1 MKLFLFKNLVKDEIM
16 YLDTEIGFECDHYF
30 SGLHLCNGGAWGGNF
45 PSYND
50 IETVLTKEEYNELI
64 NLNNELHNLGYGIV
78 KGDARYIKGL
88 ILIDNI
94 NHIINKLID
103 SEENEKLYNEL
114 IKEEIEYLKDE
125 YYFDDED
132 VEIIFETTKYKDRSI
147 IGCVYSDVYEF
158 AEEEIDSCFNV
169 DDSIKSYIDYEKFG
183 NDAIDGYNY
192 IEISRGRI
200 VMLNR

>member
-1 MKLFLFKNLVKDEIM
+1 MKLFLFKNLVNDEIM
-16 YLDTEIGFECDHYF
+16 YLDTKIGFECDHYF
-30 SGLHLCNGGAWGGNF
+30 SGLHLCNGCTYGSDF

-50 IETVLTKEEYNELI
+50 IETVLTKDEYNYLI
-64 NLNNELHNLGYGIV
+64 ELNNELHNLGYGIV
-78 KGDARYIKGL
+78 KGDGRYNKGL

-125 YYFDDED
+125 YYFNDED
-132 VEIIFETTKYKDRSI
+132 LEIIFKETEYKDRSI
-147 IGCVYSDVYEF
+147 INCVYSDVYEF

-169 DDSIKSYIDYEKFG
+169 DDAIKPYIDYEKFG

-192 IEISRGRI
+192 IETSSGRI
-200 VMLNR
+200 VYLNR